1 MVKVLGPGR
10 RAGGTPEVR
19 LRCHQREVTYHRKSS
34 SIANLLIRDAYIIAN
49 HREMGMCS
57 VDPSSSQNDART
69 RARVVQVRQ
78 PFWFLRPISLF
89 MIKTSSQSIRR
100 RSVAVMFYLAS
111 VMSSCTDYISVSV
124 GTIPFMI
131 FKKQNTV

>member
-1 MVKVLGPGR
+1 
-10 RAGGTPEVR
+10 
-19 LRCHQREVTYHRKSS
+19 
-34 SIANLLIRDAYIIAN
+34 
-49 HREMGMCS
+49 MCL
-57 VDPSSSQNDART
+57 VDPSSSQSDART

-78 PFWFLRPISLF
+78 PFWLLGPISLF

-131 FKKQNTV
+131 F